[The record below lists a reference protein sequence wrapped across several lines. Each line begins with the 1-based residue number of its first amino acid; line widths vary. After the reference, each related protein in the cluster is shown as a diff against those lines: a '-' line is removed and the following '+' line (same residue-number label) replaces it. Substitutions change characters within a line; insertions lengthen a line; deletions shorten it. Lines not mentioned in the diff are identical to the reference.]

1 MDVLQH
7 FNLKELPFSLTPN
20 LEFFCPLRNHS
31 NAIDTLL
38 FHLDAGESL
47 IKVIGEVGTG
57 KTLLCRKLLHSLA
70 DKDFIT
76 CYIPNPDLDKESLRR
91 FVASELGY
99 ESDDQGKQFDVI
111 EHIYH
116 MLIEHHRAGKKVVLV
131 VDESQVLSDEGIETI
146 RLLTNLE
153 TEKHKLLQIV
163 LFGQPEL
170 DENLSTP
177 QLRQVRQRI
186 NFSYYLEP
194 LTQDEMEHYVSKRL
208 LKAGHPTGQIFDK
221 DAAKLLYKASGGIPR
236 VIHTLTYKAMLIT
249 WEEQQHKITKKIM
262 KETIVLSEDV
272 YTNDPRDILRKWVY
286 GACFVVAF
294 CIVCYMLYTLWN
306 DFYR

>member
-20 LEFFCPLRNHS
+20 LEFFCPLQNHS
-31 NAIDTLL
+31 NAINTLL

-57 KTLLCRKLLHSLA
+57 KTLLCRKLLYSLA
-70 DKDFIT
+70 DKDFVT
-76 CYIPNPDLDKESLRR
+76 CYIPNPDLDKDSLRR

-99 ESDDQGKQFDVI
+99 VPEENEKQFDII
-111 EHIYH
+111 EHIYQ
-116 MLIEHHRAGKKVVLV
+116 MLIEHHRSGKKVVLV

-170 DENLSTP
+170 DEHLSTP

-194 LTQDEMEHYVSKRL
+194 LTQDEMEHYISKRL
-208 LKAGHPTGQIFDK
+208 LKAGHPTGEIFHK
-221 DAAKLLYKASGGIPR
+221 DALKLLYKASGGVPR
-236 VIHTLTYKAMLIT
+236 VIHTLTYKAMLIA
-249 WEEQQHKITKKIM
+249 WEEQLHKITKKIM
-262 KETIVLSEDV
+262 KETIDLSQDI
-272 YTNDPRDILRKWVY
+272 YTNESQDLLKKWVY
-286 GACFVVAF
+286 GGCLAVILCVA
-294 CIVCYMLYTLWN
+294 LYVLYIFWP
-306 DFYR
+306 DFF